1 MFLLSLSDVGRPKP
15 LFAVN
20 KNSEGSSVL
29 AEAAGVS
36 AERACLTG
44 RKAGPGVRG
53 PRLAGTASYSG
64 KSSGPTV
71 GGRGGTGGPSGGREI
86 GGNGVADGGGGTFTG
101 GKAAGTSG
109 PGLGWGTASV
119 SLAAFWN
126 SKGSY

>member
-1 MFLLSLSDVGRPKP
+1 MSLSDVGSPKP
-15 LFAVN
+15 RFAVKRN
-20 KNSEGSSVL
+20 TAGSSVL
-29 AEAAGVS
+29 AVAAGV
-36 AERACLTG
+36 
-44 RKAGPGVRG
+44 KPGPCMRG

-101 GKAAGTSG
+101 GKAAGTAG